1 MKIKKIGLFLF
12 FISFSSLLSSE
23 ITFLST
29 KTLQDEKAIQIV
41 ITINSTEEIDKSDIS
56 IYEYQTAS
64 SIKDLLFNLS
74 LNRENI
80 SQYNLSFEKLKDSD
94 SPYVLFT
101 IEIKESR
108 KDFFIFLSDDSYT
121 SVLQDET
128 AEDSSFQIIEEEETS
143 NELIILADEITTVWS
158 MAESLNYEDLSIYQV
173 MWSIFET
180 NRTAFIDDNINLIR
194 NDMDILVPEL
204 QSIREIDKS
213 YAKFSIREM
222 IDANTFE
229 TEQML
234 TLVAPE
240 PEEIIEK
247 GIEVNQEKKIKDFD
261 IQNQEQATLDP
272 QAIIESQTRII
283 EIERNEEIDISNEE
297 INTGASILQLLIVSL
312 MSLLVGFL
320 IAIFLI
326 RRNSVTAK
334 NELKTDDAVSSMP
347 RGLSIKNDPFI
358 QQFDLAISLY
368 EMKEYEKTKTLLDEI
383 IDKAKNQKL
392 IQQAVDLRSKI

>member
-56 IYEYQTAS
+56 IYEYKTAS

-247 GIEVNQEKKIKDFD
+247 GIEVNQEKEIKDFD
-261 IQNQEQATLDP
+261 IQNQEQATLNP

-312 MSLLVGFL
+312 LSLVGGFL

>member
-121 SVLQDET
+121 SVLQDEA
-128 AEDSSFQIIEEEETS
+128 AEDASFQIIEEEETS

-297 INTGASILQLLIVSL
+297 INTGESILQLLIVSL
-312 MSLLVGFL
+312 LSLVVGFL

-334 NELKTDDAVSSMP
+334 TELKKDDAVSSMP

>member
-204 QSIREIDKS
+204 QSITEIDKS

-222 IDANTFE
+222 IDAKTFE

-247 GIEVNQEKKIKDFD
+247 GIEVNQEKKVQDFD

-283 EIERNEEIDISNEE
+283 EIERNEEIDISNEK
-297 INTGASILQLLIVSL
+297 INSGASILQLLIVSL
-312 MSLLVGFL
+312 MSLVVGFL

-334 NELKTDDAVSSMP
+334 NELKIDDAVSSMP

>member
-1 MKIKKIGLFLF
+1 MKIKKIGFFLF

-29 KTLQDEKAIQIV
+29 KTLQDEKAIQVV
-41 ITINSTEEIDKSDIS
+41 IKISSTEEIDKSDIS

-121 SVLQDET
+121 SVLQNET
-128 AEDSSFQIIEEEETS
+128 AKDTSFQIIEKEETS

-213 YAKFSIREM
+213 YAKFSVREM

-247 GIEVNQEKKIKDFD
+247 GIEVNQEKKIKDFA
-261 IQNQEQATLDP
+261 IQNQDQATLDP

-312 MSLLVGFL
+312 LSLVGGFL

>member
-74 LNRENI
+74 LNRDNI

-204 QSIREIDKS
+204 QSITEIDKS

-222 IDANTFE
+222 IDANSFE

-247 GIEVNQEKKIKDFD
+247 GIEVNQEKKVQDFD
-261 IQNQEQATLDP
+261 IQNQEQAALDP

-297 INTGASILQLLIVSL
+297 INAGASILQLLIVSL
-312 MSLLVGFL
+312 LSLVVGFL
-320 IAIFLI
+320 IAVFLI

-334 NELKTDDAVSSMP
+334 TELKTDDAVSSMP

>member
-204 QSIREIDKS
+204 QSITEIDKS

-261 IQNQEQATLDP
+261 IQNQEQATLNP

-283 EIERNEEIDISNEE
+283 EIERNEEIDISNEK
-297 INTGASILQLLIVSL
+297 INSGASILQLLIVSL
-312 MSLLVGFL
+312 MSLVVGFL

-334 NELKTDDAVSSMP
+334 NELKIDDAVSSMP

>member
-312 MSLLVGFL
+312 LSLVGGFL

>member
-247 GIEVNQEKKIKDFD
+247 GIEVNQEKKVQDFD

-283 EIERNEEIDISNEE
+283 EIERNEEIDISNEK
-297 INTGASILQLLIVSL
+297 INSGASILQLLIVSL
-312 MSLLVGFL
+312 MSLVVGFL

-334 NELKTDDAVSSMP
+334 NELKIDDAVSSMP

>member
-101 IEIKESR
+101 IEIKENR

-128 AEDSSFQIIEEEETS
+128 AESSSFQIIKEEETS

-158 MAESLNYEDLSIYQV
+158 MAESLNYEDLTIYQV

-204 QSIREIDKS
+204 ESIREIDKS

-222 IDANTFE
+222 IDAKTFE

-240 PEEIIEK
+240 LEEIIEK
-247 GIEVNQEKKIKDFD
+247 GVEVNQEKKIKDFE
-261 IQNQEQATLDP
+261 IQNQDQSTLNP

-283 EIERNEEIDISNEE
+283 EIERNEEMDISNEE
-297 INTGASILQLLIVSL
+297 IDTGASILQLLIVSL
-312 MSLLVGFL
+312 ISLLVGFL

-326 RRNSVTAK
+326 RRNSVAAK
-334 NELKTDDAVSSMP
+334 NELKIDDAVSSMP

>member
-29 KTLQDEKAIQIV
+29 KTLQDEKAIQVV

-283 EIERNEEIDISNEE
+283 EIERNEEIDISNEK
-297 INTGASILQLLIVSL
+297 INSGASILQLLIVSL
-312 MSLLVGFL
+312 MSLVVGFL

-334 NELKTDDAVSSMP
+334 NELKIDDAVSSMP